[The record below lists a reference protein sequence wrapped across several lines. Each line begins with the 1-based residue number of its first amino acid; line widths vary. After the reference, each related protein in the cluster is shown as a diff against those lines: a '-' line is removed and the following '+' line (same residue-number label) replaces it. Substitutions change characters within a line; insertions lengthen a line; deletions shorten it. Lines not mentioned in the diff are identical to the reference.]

1 MSKQFLRGKLPHGK
15 LLRGNL
21 LLFKLHRRNYPS
33 GFNEGSHSHSN
44 FSSSKTLL
52 WDSHCR
58 DWWRICCEKTNS
70 RLSTRIY
77 KLEIKIVTFRSCKKD
92 RTLICQITCH
102 LQVSVIV
109 YYLRRIQNSV
119 NDPRWSF
126 FVTTVNGNPRTQ
138 MVIRFSTEIKIE
150 SKNCNIPI
158 LIKEEI

>member
-1 MSKQFLRGKLPHGK
+1 MRALTHTAIFPALK
-15 LLRGNL
+15 
-21 LLFKLHRRNYPS
+21 
-33 GFNEGSHSHSN
+33 
-44 FSSSKTLL
+44 
-52 WDSHCR
+52 HCFGIAIVETG
-58 DWWRICCEKTNS
+58 DEFAVKKTNS

-77 KLEIKIVTFRSCKKD
+77 KLEVKIVTFRSCKKD
-92 RTLICQITCH
+92 RTPICAITCH

-109 YYLRRIQNSV
+109 YYLRRIQDSV